1 MGWGE
6 MDGRKTMLVS
16 VEMAGTGWLQL
27 VNLFMQVIKESEFQN
42 LEVKA

>member
-6 MDGRKTMLVS
+6 MDGRKMMLVS
-16 VEMAGTGWLQL
+16 VQMAGTGWLQL

>member
-1 MGWGE
+1 M
-6 MDGRKTMLVS
+6 MLVS